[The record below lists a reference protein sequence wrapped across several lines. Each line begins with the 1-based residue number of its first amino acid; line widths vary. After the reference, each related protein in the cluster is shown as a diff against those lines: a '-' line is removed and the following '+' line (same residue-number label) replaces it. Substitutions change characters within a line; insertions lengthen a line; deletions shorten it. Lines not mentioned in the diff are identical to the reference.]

1 MELPH
6 HILARSRAKPE
17 EVQGLRDRDKSEGI
31 CLGDIWDCGMRDMCN
46 CQIMIVNPA
55 EEENRGYE
63 GVEFKVDGEEAL
75 LKGAKL
81 VTC

>member
-6 HILARSRAKPE
+6 HILARGGAKPE
-17 EVQGLRDRDKSEGI
+17 EVQGLRDRDQGEGV
-31 CLGDIWDCGMRDMCN
+31 CLGDIWDCGIREMCN
-46 CQIMIVNPA
+46 GQIVIVNPG

-63 GVEFKVDGEEAL
+63 GVEFKVDGEDAL